1 MPTIT
6 PSPSSISIKP
16 GDIWR
21 DVTYGTVAGVA
32 LQMDVYFPK
41 QISAALLPL
50 VIYVHGGAWNSM
62 DKSMKTYVLGIDE
75 LLARGYVFASIDYR
89 LAPQFKWPA
98 HIQDV
103 KCAIRHFR
111 AHADKYHIDLK
122 RIGIGGESA
131 GGQLAALAGLTDKD
145 AGFDVGEYADQSSR
159 VSAVVVVY
167 GVSDLTAQ
175 FPPERLAHAQ
185 TIFPI
190 SSANDPVLVQ
200 ASPLTHVT
208 PAAPPFL
215 LFHGDKDVRVPMQ
228 QSIWLAD
235 KLKANGVPATLVI
248 VKNGLHGWADG
259 NERMEPSLIEMGNLI
274 ADFFDKNL
282 K

>member
-1 MPTIT
+1 MPTIVPT
-6 PSPSSISIKP
+6 PSSSSIKP
-16 GDIWR
+16 GDIWK
-21 DVTYGTVAGVA
+21 DVTYGTAAGVA

-41 QISAALLPL
+41 QPSDSPMPL

-62 DKSMKTYVLGIDE
+62 DKSMKTYVLGIDD

-89 LAPQFKWPA
+89 LAPKFKWPA

-111 AHADKYHIDLK
+111 AKAAKYNIDPN

-131 GGQLAALAGLTDKD
+131 GGQLAALAGVTDKA

-159 VSAVVVVY
+159 VSAVVMVY

-175 FPPERLAHAQ
+175 FPSERLTHAQ

-190 SSANDPVLVQ
+190 SSANDLVLVQ

-235 KLKANGVPATLVI
+235 KLKANGVSATMVI

-259 NERMEPSLIEMGNLI
+259 HERMEPSLKEMDILI
-274 ADFFDKNL
+274 ADFFDKHL